1 MTTALTK
8 ALAKG
13 KGKPRRPAKD
23 TVSDAFEAFA
33 KALQSGD
40 TADAEKAF
48 RAAVAEAATQD

>member
-1 MTTALTK
+1 MSDALTK

-13 KGKPRRPAKD
+13 KDKPKKARKD
-23 TVSDAFEAFA
+23 PVSAAFEAFA

>member
-1 MTTALTK
+1 MTDALTK

-13 KGKPRRPAKD
+13 KSKPKRTEKD
-23 TVSDAFEAFA
+23 PVSDAFKAFA

-48 RAAVAEAATQD
+48 RAAVAEAASQD